1 MNGLGVRYLCTRSS
15 RKRSGSNFM
24 AVDYECFQSMQ
35 MRDIE
40 KVHTVGTP
48 EVGSAMHVHDSIY
61 ATASKLCLKGKTNN
75 WA

>member
-1 MNGLGVRYLCTRSS
+1 
-15 RKRSGSNFM
+15 M